1 MCEHDQIGMVLV
13 QQAGLIFRIGRLIKK
28 MFVWFYSPACC
39 LPRLCKNINVIKTSC
54 FERTRFDI

>member
-28 MFVWFYSPACC
+28 NVRMVLFSSLLPASVVQEYQCY
-39 LPRLCKNINVIKTSC
+39 
-54 FERTRFDI
+54 